1 MRKVENPKRISQFES
16 LYAPLQEGFEA
27 PAPAA
32 KAPAKAPATAPAN
45 APAKAPGPGPG
56 PAVAPAPIPLASQS
70 INDLIQKK
78 RQDFL
83 DRVKNKS
90 PSAADSIAK
99 KITVQNIDDEINSIL
114 DSIDNLSSGNK
125 DVTDLF
131 NIDIAGDPTM
141 NQMQASDLD
150 TSKIMTQVNQATTQ
164 LSNIIRGVVRKAALI
179 ARLGVKETQSFMM
192 SWNDNVHAG
201 CGKIAQALTNN
212 NATDYEVAVFVDQTQ
227 KFCMAF
233 LIWIFIMNW
242 YFVTFFVKENER
254 WSFDPTFLRNFSI
267 TLYAL
272 VGPSYKTLQTF
283 NWALVEVPSLLRYT
297 LSKKVIFAVMLL
309 IFIGLVSANFHMT
322 ILTDFFKSMEG
333 QYSTSVFCVIAIFL
347 VLGYAFWFAFS
358 ENESGWWQY
367 MNVMKSIPG
376 TVVFFFIILLYI
388 LVVAVMGIPL
398 AMFFVSA
405 FFVMYSFLGIFIYR
419 GADTLNTFVRISED
433 ISNLSEINASE
444 YDTAGSSAQFD
455 ILKLHVYLWN
465 AFYRGLRVTY
475 AYAFEL
481 ILLFILLGGISKY
494 RGAFHD
500 VMAAKVKANQLFAQN
515 GPVAD
520 SFKHLFSWL
529 LIINILLVI
538 IIVIWMLRKWK
549 TIQMLSCTPRNGE
562 PPPSFDLL
570 GMVKSVKD
578 SIGEVGT
585 QIIDRRAQKF
595 QEVHLN

>member
-1 MRKVENPKRISQFES
+1 M
-16 LYAPLQEGFEA
+16 
-27 PAPAA
+27 
-32 KAPAKAPATAPAN
+32 
-45 APAKAPGPGPG
+45 
-56 PAVAPAPIPLASQS
+56 
-70 INDLIQKK
+70 
-78 RQDFL
+78 
-83 DRVKNKS
+83 
-90 PSAADSIAK
+90 
-99 KITVQNIDDEINSIL
+99 
-114 DSIDNLSSGNK
+114 
-125 DVTDLF
+125 F
-131 NIDIAGDPTM
+131 NIDIAGDPTL
-141 NQMQASDLD
+141 NKMQASDLD

-164 LSNIIRGVVRKAALI
+164 LSNIISGVVRKGALI

-212 NATDYEVAVFVDQTQ
+212 NATDYEVAIFVDQTQ

-272 VGPSYKTLQTF
+272 VGPSYKTLQSF

-297 LSKKVIFAVMLL
+297 LSKKVIFALMML
-309 IFIGLVSANFHMT
+309 IFIGLVSANFHTT
-322 ILTDFFKSMEG
+322 ILTDFFNSMEG
-333 QYSTSVFCVIAIFL
+333 RYSTSVFCVIAIFL
-347 VLGYAFWFAFS
+347 VLGYAFWFVFS
-358 ENESGWWQY
+358 EKESGWWQY

-376 TVVFFFIILLYI
+376 TVAFFFVMLLYL
-388 LVVAVMGIPL
+388 LVVAVVGIPM

-405 FFVMYSFLGIFIYR
+405 FFVVYSFLGIFIYR
-419 GADTLNTFVRISED
+419 GSDTLNTFVRISED

-444 YDTAGSSAQFD
+444 YDTAGSSAAFD
-455 ILKLHVYLWN
+455 ILKLHVYIWN

-481 ILLFILLGGISKY
+481 ILLIILLGGISKY

-529 LIINILLVI
+529 LIINILLVVI
-538 IIVIWMLRKWK
+538 ILIWMLRKWK

-578 SIGEVGT
+578 SVAAVGT
-585 QIIDRRAQKF
+585 QIADRQAQKF
-595 QEVHLN
+595 QEVNLEVPAAGR